1 VCADNQPQ
9 KNYFHQHQKINVK
22 IFAVMV
28 EGVVPLWHEKQGN
41 KALLKKLKI
50 MAHGITYAE
59 LQTAKKRHELAA
71 QTLRYAGYKA
81 QCCKNEACAQPY
93 QVNVKGIDSN
103 TAKEL
108 QVLVCGL
115 LKDET
120 LNVTEA

>member
-1 VCADNQPQ
+1 
-9 KNYFHQHQKINVK
+9 
-22 IFAVMV
+22 MV

-71 QTLRYAGYKA
+71 QTLRYAGYNA
-81 QCCKNEACAQPY
+81 RCVKNDGCAQPY
-93 QVNVKGIDSN
+93 QVNVKGTSD

-108 QVLVCGL
+108 QTLVCGL
-115 LKDET
+115 LKDDT
-120 LNVTEA
+120 LNVVEC